1 MDRPVFWHEGLF
13 LQPQHLQLE
22 HQFFRSLL
30 TPFHKFVAPH
40 FWGIGAI
47 QIAEAGLGNFLFD
60 ISGCE
65 LVLPDNTH
73 VVYPENALFES
84 RSFEDAWVDGGKPF
98 TVYLGLRKLDR
109 AGENVTVV
117 SNLDN
122 ISDIGTRYVTTTDP
136 EEIRSLYEDGPP
148 ANVKR
153 LYYVLKIF
161 WETEIDQADDYVT
174 LPVAKL
180 VRTGDSIGLSENYA
194 PPALALA
201 TTPALMKLVKDVRDQ
216 IAARGRQ
223 LEAYKRERGIHTA
236 EFGARDMVYLLAL
249 RTLNRYAP
257 FLFHITD
264 TPRVHPWAVYGLLRQ
279 VIGELSAFSEQASAM
294 GEMADGAHQVT
305 AYDHRRL
312 WDCFSAA
319 RSVIIRLLDEITAG
333 PEYMIQLI
341 YDDTYF
347 AADLNPQ
354 MFEGRNR
361 FYLVLDTEMDQA
373 SLIKSLST
381 TGKLSAKE
389 SLPIL
394 IARALPGI
402 QLAHLP
408 EPPQELPRRSRSTY
422 FKVDLQGD
430 QWQNV
435 NKFNNIAMFWDTAP
449 DDLKIELMVS
459 GRD

>member
-30 TPFHKFVAPH
+30 SPLHKFITPH
-40 FWGIGAI
+40 FWGIGEI

-60 ISGCE
+60 IDSCE
-65 LVLPDNTH
+65 LVLPDYTH
-73 VVYPENALFES
+73 LVYPGNALVES
-84 RSFEDAWVDGGKPF
+84 RSFEEAWVDGGKPF
-98 TVYLGLRKLDR
+98 TVYLGLRKLDQ

-117 SNLDN
+117 SSLDN
-122 ISDIGTRYVTTTDP
+122 ISDITTRYITTTDP
-136 EEIRSLYEDGPP
+136 EEIKSLYEEGPP

-153 LYYVLKIF
+153 LSYVLKIF
-161 WETEIDQADDYVT
+161 WETEIDQADDYLT
-174 LPVAKL
+174 MPIAQL
-180 VRTGDSIGLSENYA
+180 VRTGDSIGLSETYA
-194 PPALALA
+194 PPALTLN
-201 TTPALMKLVKDVRDQ
+201 TTPSLMKLTKEIRDQ

-279 VIGELSAFSEQASAM
+279 VIGELSAFTEQVSAM
-294 GEMADGAHQVT
+294 GEMTDGSFHVP

-312 WDCFSAA
+312 WACFSAV

-341 YDDTYF
+341 YDGTYYT
-347 AADLNPQ
+347 ADLNPQ

-361 FYLVLDTEMDQA
+361 FYLVLDTESEQT
-373 SLIKSLST
+373 SLLKSLST

-402 QLAHLP
+402 QLTHLP
-408 EPPQELPRRSRSTY
+408 EPPQELPRRSRATY
-422 FKVDLQGD
+422 LKIDLHGD
-430 QWQNV
+430 QWQNII
-435 NKFNNIAMFWDTAP
+435 KFNNIAMFWDTAP

>member
-1 MDRPVFWHEGLF
+1 
-13 LQPQHLQLE
+13 
-22 HQFFRSLL
+22 
-30 TPFHKFVAPH
+30 
-40 FWGIGAI
+40 
-47 QIAEAGLGNFLFD
+47 
-60 ISGCE
+60 

-73 VVYPENALFES
+73 LVYPGNALFES
-84 RSFEDAWVDGGKPF
+84 RSFEDAWIDGGKPF

-109 AGENVTVV
+109 SGENVTVL

-122 ISDIGTRYVTTTDP
+122 ISDIVSRYVTATDP
-136 EEIRSLYEDGPP
+136 EEIRSIYEDGPP
-148 ANVKR
+148 GNVRR

-161 WETEIDQADDYVT
+161 WETEMDQADDYVT
-174 LPVAKL
+174 VPVAKL
-180 VRTGDSIGLSENYA
+180 VRTGDSIGLSKVYA
-194 PPALALA
+194 PPSLVLSA
-201 TTPALMKLVKDVRDQ
+201 TPALEKLIKEVRDQ

-236 EFGARDMVYLLAL
+236 EFSARDMVYLLAL

-279 VIGELSAFSEQASAM
+279 VIGELSAFSEQVSAM
-294 GEMADGAHQVT
+294 GEMADGSYQVP

-312 WDCFSAA
+312 WECFSAA

-333 PEYMIQLI
+333 PEYVIQLI
-341 YDDTYF
+341 SDGTYY
-347 AADLNPQ
+347 AADLTPQ
-354 MFEGRNR
+354 IFEGRNH
-361 FYLVLDTEMDQA
+361 FYLVLDTDTPQDA
-373 SLIKSLST
+373 LLKSLAT

-402 QLAHLP
+402 QLTHLP
-408 EPPQELPRRSRSTY
+408 DPPQELPRRSRATY
-422 FKVDLQGD
+422 LKIDTHND
-430 QWQNV
+430 QWQKV
-435 NKFNNIAMFWDTAP
+435 LKFNNIAMFWDTAP
-449 DDLKIELMVS
+449 NDLKIELMVS

>member
-30 TPFHKFVAPH
+30 SPFHKFAAPH
-40 FWGIGAI
+40 FWGVGEV
-47 QIAEAGLGNFLFD
+47 QMAEAGLNNFLFD
-60 ISGCE
+60 LNSCE
-65 LVLPDNTH
+65 LILPDNTH
-73 VVYPENALFES
+73 VAYPGTALFEP

-109 AGENVTVV
+109 TGENVTVV
-117 SNLDN
+117 SSLDN
-122 ISDIGTRYVTTTDP
+122 ISDITTRYVTTTDP
-136 EEIRSLYEDGPP
+136 EEIRSLYEEGPP
-148 ANVKR
+148 AQVKR
-153 LYYVLKIF
+153 LYYVLKVF
-161 WETEIDQADDYVT
+161 WETEIDQADDYLT
-174 LPVAKL
+174 IPVAKL
-180 VRTGDSIGLSENYA
+180 IRTGDSIGLSGAYA
-194 PPALALA
+194 PPSLALN
-201 TTPALMKLVKDVRDQ
+201 TTPSLMKLTKEIRDQ

-257 FLFHITD
+257 YLFHITD
-264 TPRVHPWAVYGLLRQ
+264 TPHVHPWAVYGLLRQ
-279 VIGELSAFSEQASAM
+279 VIGELSAFSEQVSAM
-294 GEMADGAHQVT
+294 GETADGAYHVP
-305 AYDHRRL
+305 AYDHRHL
-312 WDCFSAA
+312 WECYSAA

-333 PEYMIQLI
+333 PEYMIQLV
-341 YDDTYF
+341 YDGTYY
-347 AADLNPQ
+347 AAELSPQ
-354 MFEGRNR
+354 MFEGKNR
-361 FYLVLDTEMDQA
+361 FYLVLDTEAEQT
-373 SLIKSLST
+373 SLLKSLST

-402 QLAHLP
+402 QLTHLP
-408 EPPQELPRRSRSTY
+408 DPPQELPRRSRATY
-422 FKVDLQGD
+422 LKIDLNSD

-435 NKFNNIAMFWDTAP
+435 HKFNNIAMFWDTAP